1 MVAKVAFED
10 KCGLFNHLIVL
21 THVMQ
26 KKITKELQ
34 EKLEKEKSSLEKELE
49 SFAIEDKN
57 IKGNW
62 DAKRLNTE
70 DTDMEEKA
78 DEVEEY
84 DNLLSLEHSLE
95 LKLKDVNLALGK
107 MKKGTYGKCEKCDK
121 QIEEK
126 RLLACPE
133 AKLCMTCNEGR

>member
-1 MVAKVAFED
+1 ME
-10 KCGLFNHLIVL
+10 
-21 THVMQ
+21 
-26 KKITKELQ
+26 KELLSKLKQ
-34 EKLEKEKSSLEKELE
+34 NLEKEKSALEKELE
-49 SFAIEDKN
+49 SFATEDKT

-62 DAKRLNTE
+62 DAKRLNAE

-95 LKLKDVNLALGK
+95 LKLKDVNLAMEKMERGK
-107 MKKGTYGKCEKCDK
+107 YGICEKCGK
-121 QIEEK
+121 EIEEE

-133 AKLCMTCNEGR
+133 AKLCIKCNENK

>member
-1 MVAKVAFED
+1 MKKE
-10 KCGLFNHLIVL
+10 LLETL
-21 THVMQ
+21 Q
-26 KKITKELQ
+26 KKLDK
-34 EKLEKEKSSLEKELE
+34 EKLAIEKELE
-49 SFAIEDKN
+49 SFATQDKN

-62 DAKRLNTE
+62 DAKRQNAE

-95 LKLKDVNLALGK
+95 LKLKDVNLALEKISG
-107 MKKGTYGKCEKCDK
+107 GTYGKCEKCGK
-121 QIEEK
+121 GIEEE

-133 AKLCMTCNEGR
+133 AKLCIKCNENK